1 MEEFMDSFGV
11 IILILMAV
19 LVPLSIFLVKELNYK
34 TKIKRKAR
42 KIIDQKGLSYWT
54 ETKFG
59 DSTIYYEAVKDVIKA
74 TSLDFFSNGNV
85 LNIGA
90 ENKLSIVYNCPQ
102 GGMKDDDICE
112 EFIKIL
118 NRIN

>member
-1 MEEFMDSFGV
+1 MAEFMDNLGP
-11 IILILMAV
+11 IIIILMAV
-19 LVPLSIFLVKELNYK
+19 LAPLTIFLVKELNYK
-34 TKIKRKAR
+34 TKIKKKAWN
-42 KIIDQKGLSYWT
+42 IIDQKGLDYWT
-54 ETKFG
+54 EIKFG

-74 TSLDFFSNGNV
+74 TSLDFFSNGNI
-85 LNIGA
+85 LNIGG
-90 ENKLSIVYNCPQ
+90 ENKLSIVYDCPQ